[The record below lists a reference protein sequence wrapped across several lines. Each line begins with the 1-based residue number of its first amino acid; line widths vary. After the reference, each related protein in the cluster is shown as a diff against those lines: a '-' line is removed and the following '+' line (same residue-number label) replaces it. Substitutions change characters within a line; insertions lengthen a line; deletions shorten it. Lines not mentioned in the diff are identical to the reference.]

1 MLGPWFKNL
10 SLVGDYVGHFLA
22 IEITTA
28 YDRKFFL
35 STFKIL
41 Y

>member
-1 MLGPWFKNL
+1 M
-10 SLVGDYVGHFLA
+10 GDYIGHFSA

-28 YDRKFFL
+28 YDRKFLL

-41 Y
+41 F